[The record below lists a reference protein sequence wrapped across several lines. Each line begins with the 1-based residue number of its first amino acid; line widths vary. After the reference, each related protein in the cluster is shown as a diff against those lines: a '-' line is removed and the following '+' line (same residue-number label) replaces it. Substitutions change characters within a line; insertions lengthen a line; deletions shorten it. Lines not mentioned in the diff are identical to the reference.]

1 MAEVSNLTYALVFLV
16 VVAAFLVAK
25 VLVGL
30 PPLDKENFP
39 GLNGFP
45 PLYKSMLPILAWAA
59 DNFGES
65 LARHRPERTETIR
78 RQLLMAGYSFSPS
91 LVYAAQIVLCA
102 GGLLTGL
109 LLFALTA
116 KPAVLLWLGGLLGFF
131 GWFYPPMTL
140 ESDAQ
145 KRQAAII
152 RALPFA
158 IDLIGSAMHA
168 GLDFNAAVRY
178 YTSIGLKDPLTVEFG
193 VMLRES
199 ELGKGRLEALQAM
212 AERVQTQTFTV
223 FVDAVAHAIEVGASL
238 VGTIKTQGEDMRK
251 ARFAL
256 AEQKAARAPSIM
268 ILPMALFIMPAVF
281 IIVLVPVVMR
291 LKSSGV

>member
-1 MAEVSNLTYALVFLV
+1 MDEIPNITYLLVFLV
-16 VVAAFLVAK
+16 IVVAFLVAK
-25 VLVGL
+25 VLVDL
-30 PPLDKENFP
+30 PPADKDRHP
-39 GLNGFP
+39 GFNSYP
-45 PLYKSMLPILAWAA
+45 QLYKSMLPLLVWAA
-59 DNFGES
+59 DNFGEA
-65 LARHRPERTETIR
+65 LARQRPERTETIR
-78 RQLLMAGYSFSPS
+78 RQLLMAGYPFAPPM
-91 LVYAAQIVLCA
+91 VYAAQIVLCA
-102 GGLLTGL
+102 SGFLLGL
-109 LLFALTA
+109 LLFALSG
-116 KPAVLLWLGGLLGFF
+116 KPVVVPWLGGLVGFL
-131 GWFYPPMTL
+131 GWFYPPMEL

-145 KRQAAII
+145 KRQTAII

-158 IDLIGSAMHA
+158 IDLIGSAMHS
-168 GLDFNAAVRY
+168 GLDFSAAVRY
-178 YTSIGLKDPLTVEFG
+178 YTSIGLKDPLSIEFG

-212 AERVQTQTFTV
+212 AERVQAQPFTV

-281 IIVLVPVVMR
+281 IMVLVPVVMR
-291 LKSSGV
+291 FKSSGV

>member
-1 MAEVSNLTYALVFLV
+1 MHEITILTYLLVFLV
-16 VVAAFLVAK
+16 VIVAYLVAK
-25 VLVGL
+25 VFVDL
-30 PPLDKENFP
+30 PPADKRQFP
-39 GLNGFP
+39 GYNTFP
-45 PLYKSMLPILAWAA
+45 PLYKSMLPLLVWAA
-59 DNFGES
+59 DNFGRR
-65 LARHRPERTETIR
+65 LAENRQERTEIIR
-78 RQLLMAGYSFSPS
+78 RQLLMAGYPLSPPM
-91 LVYAAQIVLCA
+91 VYAAQIVLCA
-102 GGLLTGL
+102 GGVLVGL
-109 LLFALTA
+109 FFFALSA
-116 KPAVLLWLGGLLGFF
+116 SPAIMLWLGGLMGFV
-131 GWFYPPMTL
+131 GWFYPPTML

-178 YTSIGLKDPLTVEFG
+178 YTSIGLKDPLSVEFG

-223 FVDAVAHAIEVGASL
+223 FVDAVAHAIEVGSSL

-251 ARFAL
+251 ARFAM

-268 ILPMALFIMPAVF
+268 IMPMAMFIMPAVF
-281 IIVLVPVVMR
+281 IIVLVPVILQ
-291 LKSSGV
+291 LKNSGV

>member
-1 MAEVSNLTYALVFLV
+1 MDEIPNITYLLVFLV
-16 VVAAFLVAK
+16 VVVAFLVSK
-25 VLVGL
+25 VFVDL
-30 PPLDKENFP
+30 PPADKARHP
-39 GLNGFP
+39 GFNSYP
-45 PLYKSMLPILAWAA
+45 PLYKSMLPLLVWAA
-59 DNFGES
+59 DNFGEA
-65 LARHRPERTETIR
+65 LARQRPERTETIR
-78 RQLLMAGYSFSPS
+78 RQLLMAGYPFAPP
-91 LVYAAQIVLCA
+91 LVYAAQIVLCSGGFLA
-102 GGLLTGL
+102 GLLF
-109 LLFALTA
+109 FALTA
-116 KPAVLLWLGGLLGFF
+116 KPAAIVFAGGLLGFL
-131 GWFYPPMTL
+131 GWFYPPMAL

-145 KRQAAII
+145 KRQTAII

-199 ELGKGRLEALQAM
+199 ELGKGRVEALQSM
-212 AERVQTQTFTV
+212 AERVQAQPFTV

-281 IIVLVPVVMR
+281 IIVLVPVVLR

>member
-1 MAEVSNLTYALVFLV
+1 MNGISDLTYLLVFLV
-16 VVAAFLVAK
+16 VVVTFLVTK
-25 VLVGL
+25 VLVDL
-30 PPLDKENFP
+30 PPADKNQHP
-39 GLNGFP
+39 GYNSYP
-45 PLYKSMLPILAWAA
+45 PAYKSLLPLLVWAA
-59 DNFGES
+59 DNFGET
-65 LARHRPERTETIR
+65 LARQRPERTETIR
-78 RQLLMAGYSFSPS
+78 RQLLMAGYPFTPP

-102 GGLLTGL
+102 GGVLAGL
-109 LLFALTA
+109 LFFALTA
-116 KPAVLLWLGGLLGFF
+116 KPAALLWLGGLLGFF
-131 GWFYPPMTL
+131 GWFYPPMQL

-152 RALPFA
+152 RALPFT

-168 GLDFNAAVRY
+168 GLDFSAAVRY
-178 YTSIGLKDPLTVEFG
+178 YTSIGLKDPLSVEFG
-193 VMLRES
+193 VMLREA
-199 ELGKGRLEALQAM
+199 ELGKGRLEALQSM

-223 FVDAVAHAIEVGASL
+223 CVDAVAHAIEVGASL

-281 IIVLVPVVMR
+281 IIVLVPVIMR
-291 LKSSGV
+291 FKSSGG

>member
-1 MAEVSNLTYALVFLV
+1 MQNITPLTYILVFLV
-16 VVAAFLVAK
+16 VIAAYFVARVFTD
-25 VLVGL
+25 L
-30 PPLDKENFP
+30 PPADKRQFP
-39 GLNGFP
+39 GYNTFP
-45 PLYKSMLPILAWAA
+45 SLYKAMLPLLVWAA
-59 DNFGES
+59 DNFGGR
-65 LARHRPERTETIR
+65 LAAARPDRTEAIR
-78 RQLLMAGYSFSPS
+78 RQLLMAGYPFAPPM
-91 LVYAAQIVLCA
+91 VYAAQIVLCV
-102 GGLLTGL
+102 GGLLFGL
-109 LLFALTA
+109 FMFALSA
-116 KPAVLLWLGGLLGFF
+116 KVAVMFWFGGLLAFV
-131 GWFYPPMTL
+131 GWFYPPTML

-178 YTSIGLKDPLTVEFG
+178 YTSIGLKDPLSVEFG

-281 IIVLVPVVMR
+281 IIVLVPVVLR